1 MSFKIEVFV
10 LPGQTSECRT
20 FHTYTAIVLLFTCQ
34 VCSFATMCTREKK
47 MSRNCG
53 IKVLNHA
60 MTGVEGTDNCQKFVD
75 ILGLRTV
82 FPLFMKTPKHGRAG
96 PPPEEIEGA

>member
-1 MSFKIEVFV
+1 
-10 LPGQTSECRT
+10 
-20 FHTYTAIVLLFTCQ
+20 
-34 VCSFATMCTREKK
+34 

-75 ILGLRTV
+75 ILGLRTI
-82 FPLFMKTPKHGRAG
+82 FPLFMKTPKQGKAG
-96 PPPEEIEGA
+96 PPPEELEGLFFIVCIIFKWIKHF

>member
-1 MSFKIEVFV
+1 MSPKTVLKIWLYF
-10 LPGQTSECRT
+10 
-20 FHTYTAIVLLFTCQ
+20 
-34 VCSFATMCTREKK
+34 REKK

-82 FPLFMKTPKHGRAG
+82 FPLFMKTPKQGRAG
-96 PPPEEIEGA
+96 PPPEELEGTDICIVSVLYWVLRLR

>member
-1 MSFKIEVFV
+1 
-10 LPGQTSECRT
+10 
-20 FHTYTAIVLLFTCQ
+20 
-34 VCSFATMCTREKK
+34 MCTREKK

-96 PPPEEIEGA
+96 PPPEEIEGAWHDVIVCCLFSTPEQRAFRIVGCLSESIIGLLTL